1 VPWTGPA
8 APSAPIP
15 QPTTNES
22 PVLPANAHG
31 GVAKAAAIFERIYT
45 IAADAD
51 AGSAVD
57 ALARIQ
63 GIAEAAIGD
72 VGRFASA
79 SLRQSAGD
87 EADQL
92 IRSI

>member
-1 VPWTGPA
+1 
-8 APSAPIP
+8 
-15 QPTTNES
+15 
-22 PVLPANAHG
+22 VLPSNAHG
-31 GVAKAAAIFERIYT
+31 ATAKAAAIFERIYT
-45 IAADAD
+45 IASDAD
-51 AGSAVD
+51 PANAAD

-79 SLRQSAGD
+79 SLRQAATD
-87 EADQL
+87 EADTL